1 MTETEH
7 GSRIL
12 IQRLSL
18 AAALLLCLAAAVL
31 AGLGYYAHTSL
42 TADEGA
48 VLEVQPGNTLPVVLT
63 RLEQAGWLGHPWAVR
78 LWARFTGR
86 GDRIV
91 AGEYL
96 LYPDITPHRLLDDL
110 AAGRVRQHPVR
121 LLEGGTFRQALEAL
135 WASPVLSATL
145 RGHSESDIMASLGS
159 PNLPAEGW
167 FMPDTYFVTR
177 GQTDLDVLR
186 RSHEAMKTR
195 LTALWQGR
203 GPGAPASPA
212 QALTLASLV
221 EKETARADERPLV
234 AAVLLNRLRIG
245 MPLQIDSTVI
255 YGLGDRFDG
264 NLTRRHLTTP
274 TPHNTYT
281 HRGLPPTP
289 IALPSESSL
298 RAVLHPAAVDY
309 LYFVARGDGRHVFSR
324 TLAEHNRAVDC
335 YQRKRSARCPS

>member
-1 MTETEH
+1 MTDVKR
-7 GSRIL
+7 GPRPL
-12 IQRLSL
+12 MRRLSQI
-18 AAALLLCLAAAVL
+18 AALLLCLATAVL
-31 AGLGYYAHTSL
+31 AGLGRYAHTPL

-48 VLEVQPGNTLPVVLT
+48 VLEVQPGDTLSVVLT
-63 RLEQAGWLGHPWAVR
+63 RLEQVGWLAHPWAVR

-96 LYPDITPHRLLDDL
+96 LYPDITAHRLLADL
-110 AAGRVRQHPVR
+110 AAGRVQQHPVR
-121 LLEGGTFRQALEAL
+121 LIEGSTFRQALEAL

-145 RGHSESDIMASLGS
+145 RGHSEHDIMASLGS

-221 EKETARADERPLV
+221 EKETAREAERPLV

-264 NLTRRHLTTP
+264 NLRRRDLTAP

-289 IALPSESSL
+289 IALPSESAL
-298 RAVLHPAAVDY
+298 RAVMHPAAVDY
-309 LYFVARGDGRHVFSR
+309 LYFVARGDGSHVFSR

-335 YQRKRSARCPS
+335 YQRKRRRRCPP